1 MNTQIYIQRL
11 YLDKDDIGIL
21 YSRRHLIPSTYI
33 IFIQTHDSNSL
44 PSIDL
49 GKYIF
54 GPKNGTAKYLR
65 SNKNSVIF
73 AKKAREKVFWIERSY
88 SGPHS
93 VRMQEKTDQNNSQDR
108 TFLMQCSLLRDSGK
122 LKLWTHSTNKTL
134 KYHCTVACVW
144 IRTPDFVQNCLKS
157 IASL

>member
-21 YSRRHLIPSTYI
+21 YSRRLLIPSTYI

-54 GPKNGTAKYLR
+54 GPKNGTAKYLP

-73 AKKAREKVFWIERSY
+73 AKKAREKVFWIE
-88 SGPHS
+88 PF
-93 VRMQEKTDQNNSQDR
+93 QNNSQDR
-108 TFLMQCSLLRDSGK
+108 TFLMQCSLLWDSGK

-144 IRTPDFVQNCLKS
+144 IRTLDFVQNCLKS